1 MTTTTASKSDAL
13 ADLARTWGNRNNAQR
28 TERLL
33 SLVHPSWQSVPEV
46 ALMARWAD
54 YIDACLRLD
63 DLCINCGA
71 ADWRDYKDTCATEAD
86 VHLMVGGWV
95 DEALKTLTDGPRRGA
110 GETGTR

>member
-46 ALMARWAD
+46 ALTNAWEDFM
-54 YIDACLRLD
+54 DAVLRLE
-63 DLCINCGA
+63 DLNL
-71 ADWRDYKDTCATEAD
+71 DWHDYPDTCACQID
-86 VHLMVGGWV
+86 VELLVGGWV
-95 DEALKTLTDGPRRGA
+95 DEALKKLTDGPRRGA
-110 GETGTR
+110 EGTGN